1 MDAITVEH
9 LTKTYR
15 GGVQALAGVS
25 FTVREG
31 EIFGL
36 LGPNGAGK
44 STTVRILATLTHAD
58 GGRAVVAGHDVAREP
73 GRVRRRIGY
82 VAQASGVDKYGTGRE
97 NLALQAHLERVPG
110 HEIRRRVEE
119 TLALVGLTEAADRVV
134 NGYSGGMRRRLDI
147 AMGLIHQPA
156 VLFLDEPTTG
166 LDPETRAALW
176 EDLQRLR
183 RERNMAVLLTTHY
196 LEEADRLC
204 DRLAIVDR
212 GRVVAEGTPAELKAQ
227 IRGDSVSLDVD
238 RPPEEVAGLLRGLEG
253 VLNVLPAG
261 DAVVAHVEAGATAVP
276 LLITTLERAGVG
288 VRSVSLHRPSLD
300 DVYLHHTGR
309 RFAAAGDGRSPEGE
323 AEHLRKE
330 RAR

>member
-1 MDAITVEH
+1 MDAIVVEN

-25 FTVREG
+25 FTVRSG

-44 STTVRILATLTHAD
+44 STTVRILATLTRAD
-58 GGRAVVAGHDVAREP
+58 GGRAAVAGYDVAREP
-73 GRVRRRIGY
+73 GRVRRSIGY

-97 NLALQAHLERVPG
+97 NLTLQAHIQRVPRQ
-110 HEIRRRVEE
+110 EIRRRVAE
-119 TLALVGLTEAADRVV
+119 TLELVGLTEAADRLV

-147 AMGLIHQPA
+147 AMGLIHRPA

-212 GRVVAEGTPAELKAQ
+212 GRVVAEGTPAALKAQ
-227 IRGDSVSLDVD
+227 IHGDSVTLEVD
-238 RPPEEVAGLLRGLEG
+238 RPPEEAAGLLRGLEG
-253 VLNVLPAG
+253 VLDVRPLEGAL
-261 DAVVAHVEAGATAVP
+261 VAHVETGATALP
-276 LLITTLERAGVG
+276 ALITTLERAGVG
-288 VRSVSLHRPSLD
+288 VRSAALHRPSLD

-309 RFAAAGDGRSPEGE
+309 RFAAEGDARAPETE
-323 AEHLRKE
+323 AARGRKE